1 MAGGIEDDHDPSL
14 PDHGGGTIEGGGE
27 DAPDTHLA
35 PGRRL
40 TFGLQ
45 GNREEVVYQGDY
57 AALRTLADSVE
68 IGKSITSASSDG
80 TGVATS
86 LPLGASDT
94 EASTG
99 STSGVGYA
107 KPFNVQ
113 LTRTNGNRG
122 QLVVSF
128 SQNRQKAVWTVD
140 FVEVSKPIRTWNA
153 DKQNGAPDLSQIRQ
167 WEQNE
172 TANPSL
178 YWAFKYDSSHNMTG
192 DTLLLAQMIS
202 KGIDS
207 YSLYV
212 PVVTCT
218 VNLSEPPDLLGNAPG
233 VIDDPAAPNGW
244 LDANEHR
251 ATDIIGN
258 LVNPRTNTAYE
269 WLLSAVKVSTN
280 SDGTYQLTKSW
291 QAADKID
298 ENLYGSGGQGGG
310 QDPEGDPEGDPEEG
324 GGE

>member
-14 PDHGGGTIEGGGE
+14 PDHGGGTIGGGGE

-68 IGKSITSASSDG
+68 IGKVIDAAPSGG
-80 TGVATS
+80 TGGVETT
-86 LPLGASDT
+86 LPQGSADS
-94 EASTG
+94 ESSTG
-99 STSGVGYA
+99 GSTGVGYA

-113 LTRTNGNRG
+113 LSRTNGNRG

-128 SQNRQKAVWTVD
+128 SQNRQVALWTVD
-140 FVEVSKPIRTWNA
+140 FVEVSKPIRTWHA
-153 DKQNGAPDLSQIRQ
+153 DKPEGKPDLAQIRQ

-172 TANPSL
+172 TANPGL
-178 YWAFKYDSSHNMTG
+178 YWAFKKDAANALTG
-192 DTLLLAQMIS
+192 DTLELAKMIS
-202 KGIDS
+202 QGIDT

-218 VNLSEPPDLLGNAPG
+218 VNLAEPPDLLGNAPG

-244 LDANEHR
+244 RDANDHR
-251 ATDIIGN
+251 GADIIGN
-258 LVNPRTNTAYE
+258 LVNPRTGTEYE

-291 QAADKID
+291 QAADSID
-298 ENLYGSGGQGGG
+298 ERLYGGGDQGGG
-310 QDPEGDPEGDPEEG
+310 QDQEGDPEGGDAE
-324 GGE
+324 

>member
-14 PDHGGGTIEGGGE
+14 PDHGGGTIEGGE

-80 TGVATS
+80 TGVENT
-86 LPLGASDT
+86 LPQGSDDS
-94 EASTG
+94 ESSTG
-99 STSGVGYA
+99 SSAGVGYA
-107 KPFNVQ
+107 KAFNMV

-122 QLVVSF
+122 RLVVSF
-128 SQNRQKAVWTVD
+128 SQNRQVALWTVD
-140 FVEVSKPIRTWNA
+140 FVEVSKPIRTWHA
-153 DKQNGAPDLSQIRQ
+153 DKPEGKPDLAQIRQ

-172 TANPSL
+172 TANPGL
-178 YWAFKYDSSHNMTG
+178 YWEFKKDSANALTG
-192 DTLLLAQMIS
+192 DTLELAKMIS
-202 KGIDS
+202 QGIDT

-218 VNLSEPPDLLGNAPG
+218 VNLSQPPDLADHVPG
-233 VIDDPAAPNGW
+233 KIETPAAPNGW
-244 LDANEHR
+244 KDANEKD
-251 ATDIIGN
+251 AEDIIGT
-258 LVNPRTNTAYE
+258 LVNPRTNQAYQ
-269 WLLSAVKVSTN
+269 WLLCASKVNTN
-280 SDGTYQLTKSW
+280 SDGTYLWTKSW
-291 QAADKID
+291 QAADSID
-298 ENLYGSGGQGGG
+298 ERLYGSGQGGG
-310 QDPEGDPEGDPEEG
+310 QDHEGDPEGDPEEG